1 MKGANCYFFLN
12 EIVVDFN
19 VFCVCGRHDSSQ
31 DVWNSYCHK
40 EIEDNDHLGECQYL
54 GVGM

>member
-1 MKGANCYFFLN
+1 M
-12 EIVVDFN
+12 
-19 VFCVCGRHDSSQ
+19 CGRHDSSQ